1 MLINA
6 TFLFDYHERKCGNP
20 ILKING
26 VFWKIMFV
34 SGNSDCLKR
43 SDGSTTVGVTDMA
56 TRTVYLNRNLRGF
69 FLRKVLCHEIVH
81 CFCFSYGVVL
91 PIETEEIVADFVA
104 TYGTDVIALT
114 DTVLKDML
122 AVG

>member
-1 MLINA
+1 
-6 TFLFDYHERKCGNP
+6 
-20 ILKING
+20 
-26 VFWKIMFV
+26 MFV
-34 SGNSDCLKR
+34 NGNSELLKR

-56 TRTVYLNRNLRGF
+56 TRTVYLNRNLRGL

-81 CFCFSYGVVL
+81 CFCFSYGVTL

-104 TYGTDVIALT
+104 TYGTDVVNLT
-114 DTVLKDML
+114 DNVLRDLL